1 MSGGNSTLAQVFGV
15 LSREVTPFIRRRLA
29 LVVGLVIV
37 SALLSALAPIAL
49 KLIVDGFTGAAHASV
64 VLLVALYALSQG
76 LARATGELRSWVYER
91 IERRTFR
98 TLSERLFAHLLQ
110 LPLRFHLD
118 RQTGAVSETLTN
130 GLEGL
135 QIILHH
141 LIFTLLP
148 VTAELAT
155 VIVVLWQLAPPVF
168 LILFCGALLCYVIA
182 FAYSA
187 TTLSAA
193 ARSASAARVQA
204 SATLTDGLLSYE
216 TVKYFAAEP
225 QIQARLGQALARSE
239 QEWIV
244 FYRRFAGNGLIVTGI
259 FTAFLGITTGYA
271 AFDVRSG
278 RMSIGDFVLVTT
290 YMLQLVRPVE
300 ALGYALQGFAQG
312 RAMLDQ
318 MLALLREA
326 PEPDR
331 ACPAR
336 APARSGA
343 LEFER
348 VTLSYRA
355 DRPVLQEI
363 SFRIEARRTLGV
375 VGPSGSGK
383 STLVRLLTRLIEP
396 DSGRIL
402 LDDVPIDTLPLAQL
416 RRAIAVV
423 PQDTVLFN
431 DTLRYNI
438 ALGRSGAS
446 LAEIQAA
453 ARIARLH
460 DFVMSLPDGYDTRV
474 GERGV
479 KLSGGERQRVAIAR
493 ALLKAPAL
501 YIFDEATAWLDSP
514 TEQDIAASLREISQH
529 CSTLLIAH
537 RLSTVVH
544 ADEILVLEAGRIAER
559 GTHWRLLHRGG
570 PYAALWQ
577 AQHPQSPAR

>member
-1 MSGGNSTLAQVFGV
+1 MSTGGSTIGQVLGV

-29 LVVGLVIV
+29 LVIGLVIV

-49 KLIVDGFTGAAHASV
+49 KLIVDGFTGAEHSSV

-76 LARATGELRSWVYER
+76 LARATGELRGWLYGR

-141 LIFTLLP
+141 VIFTLLP

-155 VIVVLWQLAPPVF
+155 VIVVLWRLAPPVF

-193 ARSASAARVQA
+193 ARSASAAGVHA

-225 QIQARLGQALARSE
+225 QIRARLGQAMARSE
-239 QEWIV
+239 HEWIA
-244 FYRRFAGNGLIVTGI
+244 FYRRFAGNGLIVAGI
-259 FTAFLGITTGYA
+259 FTAFLGVTTGYA
-271 AFDVRSG
+271 AFDVRTG

-312 RAMLDQ
+312 RAMLDT

-326 PEPDR
+326 PEPDTAR
-331 ACPAR
+331 PAR
-336 APARSGA
+336 APAGPGA

-348 VTLSYRA
+348 VTLSYHA
-355 DRPVLQEI
+355 DRPVLQDV
-363 SFRIEARRTLGV
+363 SFRIEPHRTLGV
-375 VGPSGSGK
+375 VGPSGAGK
-383 STLVRLLTRLIEP
+383 STLVRLLTRLVEP

-402 LDDVPIDTLPLAQL
+402 LDGVPIDTLPLAQL

-423 PQDTVLFN
+423 PQDTVLLN

-438 ALGRSGAS
+438 ALGCSGAS
-446 LAEIQAA
+446 LADIQAA

-460 DFVMSLPDGYDTRV
+460 DFVMSLPDGYDTHV

-493 ALLKAPAL
+493 ALLKAPTL
-501 YIFDEATAWLDSP
+501 YIFDEATAWLDSR

-544 ADEILVLEAGRIAER
+544 ADEIVVLEAGRIAER
-559 GTHWRLLHRGG
+559 GTHPRLLRQGG
-570 PYAALWQ
+570 PYAALWR
-577 AQHPQSPAR
+577 AQHAQSTAP